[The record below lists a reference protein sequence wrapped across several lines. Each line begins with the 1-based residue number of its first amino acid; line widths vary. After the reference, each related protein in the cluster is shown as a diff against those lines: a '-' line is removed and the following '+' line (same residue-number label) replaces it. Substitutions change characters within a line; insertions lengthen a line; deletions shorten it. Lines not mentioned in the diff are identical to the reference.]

1 MISTTL
7 DISQKHEH
15 IIGMNIQLKVEHT
28 QMNALMFRWIKIIS
42 SGPLLVVVLLVV
54 SQKHMRRTVSVTM
67 ATSSTVHLNNIEFAK
82 NYPR

>member
-28 QMNALMFRWIKIIS
+28 RMNALMFQWIKIRC
-42 SGPLLVVVLLVV
+42 GPLLAVVLLVV

-67 ATSSTVHLNNIEFAK
+67 ATSSTVHLNYIEFAK